1 MVTHPVMAIIATLR
15 RLNWRTVVAVTYGR
29 VHWNSVTMST
39 IGEFRC
45 GVRVVVLHN
54 PTLPDNGP
62 PYPCFG
68 EGIDNKYGMWS
79 LAGEAG
85 DHTLAVTG
93 LTAAR
98 TPHASSGRRRG
109 HHSGHVL
116 CWGTIS
122 TLSQGVHLCIPAA
135 PPTSLRTPRTS
146 PHPRPQR
153 RRAP

>member
-68 EGIDNKYGMWS
+68 EGIVRPNPLWHEADGLHVDQPARILWCLK
-79 LAGEAG
+79 LA
-85 DHTLAVTG
+85 TG
-93 LTAAR
+93 
-98 TPHASSGRRRG
+98 
-109 HHSGHVL
+109 
-116 CWGTIS
+116 
-122 TLSQGVHLCIPAA
+122 
-135 PPTSLRTPRTS
+135 
-146 PHPRPQR
+146 
-153 RRAP
+153 

>member
-1 MVTHPVMAIIATLR
+1 MVTRPVMAIIATLI

-68 EGIDNKYGMWS
+68 EGIVKTKEFS
-79 LAGEAG
+79 S
-85 DHTLAVTG
+85 
-93 LTAAR
+93 AR
-98 TPHASSGRRRG
+98 DVIRSVCREI
-109 HHSGHVL
+109 
-116 CWGTIS
+116 C
-122 TLSQGVHLCIPAA
+122 LSF
-135 PPTSLRTPRTS
+135 SRTW
-146 PHPRPQR
+146 
-153 RRAP
+153 